1 MSEFFSRK
9 FKPVSEKVMLAGG
22 PEETIC
28 GVLREIYL
36 NSKEED
42 TKLLCRLATAMAKSM
57 GKAIAEY
64 KRNENITS
72 G

>member
-1 MSEFFSRK
+1 MSEFFRGK
-9 FKPVSEKVMLAGG
+9 FEPVPESLMVGG
-22 PEETIC
+22 PEATIC
-28 GVLREIYL
+28 GVLREIY
-36 NSKEED
+36 SKSRKKEV
-42 TKLLCRLATAMAKSM
+42 KVLCRVATAMAKSM